1 MIKLLSKNSFNK
13 GQVLPYIINK
23 EFKKN
28 PEGNF
33 AIYFFNKVV
42 IDKDEQLGHYVKKY
56 RYTQLR
62 YEQEPALFLKRKD
75 AIEAAR
81 YRLGLDPEPIN

>member
-1 MIKLLSKNSFNK
+1 MIKLLSKDSFNK
-13 GQVLPYIINK
+13 GEVLPFIINK

-33 AIYFFNKVV
+33 SIYFYSKQV
-42 IDKDEQLGHYVKKY
+42 LVKNEITGKHEKKFRFIRLNYEGKPSLY
-56 RYTQLR
+56 RR
-62 YEQEPALFLKRKD
+62 RKD

-81 YRLGLDPEPIN
+81 YRLGL

>member
-1 MIKLLSKNSFNK
+1 MIKLLSKDSFNK

-42 IDKDEQLGHYVKKY
+42 IDKDEQLGHYVKK
-56 RYTQLR
+56 
-62 YEQEPALFLKRKD
+62 
-75 AIEAAR
+75 
-81 YRLGLDPEPIN
+81 

>member
-1 MIKLLSKNSFNK
+1 MIKLLSKSDFDR
-13 GQVLPYIINK
+13 GQVLPYLINK

-42 IDKDEQLGHYVKKY
+42 IDKDEITGKHEKKF
-56 RYTQLR
+56 RFIQLR
-62 YEQEPALFLKRKD
+62 YESNPALFLKRKD
-75 AIEAAR
+75 AVSAAR
-81 YRLGLDPEPIN
+81 YRLGLD

>member
-1 MIKLLSKNSFNK
+1 MIKLLSKNDFDK
-13 GQVLPYIINK
+13 GQVTPFLVNK

-33 AIYFFNKVV
+33 AIYFYQKQVLV
-42 IDKDEQLGHYVKKY
+42 KDETSGKHEKKF
-56 RYTQLR
+56 RFIRLN
-62 YEQEPALFLKRKD
+62 YEGKPSLYCSRKD

-81 YRLGLDPEPIN
+81 YRLGL